1 MSSCL
6 KDSWIKRKLFLAFPL
21 DQIWNILR
29 RHLYNL
35 IKSLISPN
43 ENRTQHFHFS
53 VSKGTWVNWFFQKNE
68 NLRHKGG
75 SNEASLNMRWPLKW
89 TAIYVVWPRIWL
101 CYCLHLFLAWKMWV
115 LELLCSLVD
124 VDSMA
129 ANTQQHQK
137 RQLHTVEQKNS
148 PHSHQRQKTT
158 STDVSFLKNSIAKWT
173 RNMSPFSK
181 SSIFV
186 LRRVLLLGG
195 GCELTIHK
203 IIKWF

>member
-1 MSSCL
+1 M
-6 KDSWIKRKLFLAFPL
+6 DFPL

-43 ENRTQHFHFS
+43 ENKTQHFHFS
-53 VSKGTWVNWFFQKNE
+53 VSKGTWVNWFFFFNE

-89 TAIYVVWPRIWL
+89 TKICVVWPRIWL
-101 CYCLHLFLAWKMWV
+101 CYCLHLFLTWKMWV

-129 ANTQQHQK
+129 PNTAVPKETATHHGTEKLTTQ
-137 RQLHTVEQKNS
+137 S
-148 PHSHQRQKTT
+148 SKTELQALIYI
-158 STDVSFLKNSIAKWT
+158 FLK
-173 RNMSPFSK
+173 MQ
-181 SSIFV
+181 
-186 LRRVLLLGG
+186 
-195 GCELTIHK
+195 
-203 IIKWF
+203 